1 MSTGRFGTRLLT
13 GRQRLLACVVPAH
26 GGWSALFDAAAYEVD
41 TAQVSRRLV
50 EHEVAATAM
59 TASGGTPTL
68 AVRAALFPFPAVSC
82 TSIAGR
88 GEHLS
93 GVAEGHF
100 HRISQSANG
109 RPGHNMKHR
118 TACNPELGGVV
129 RWCSVRRP

>member
-50 EHEVAATAM
+50 EHEVAATPM

-68 AVRAALFPFPAVSC
+68 AVRRPVRVPRRAL
-82 TSIAGR
+82 TSTAGR

-93 GVAEGHF
+93 GVAEAHF

-109 RPGHNMKHR
+109 RRGHNMKHR

-129 RWCSVRRP
+129 RWCSVR

>member
-50 EHEVAATAM
+50 EHQVAATPM

-68 AVRAALFPFPAVSC
+68 AVRRPVRVPRRALHTHRGTRRTLIGRRRSAFPPDQPIGNRAA
-82 TSIAGR
+82 
-88 GEHLS
+88 
-93 GVAEGHF
+93 
-100 HRISQSANG
+100 
-109 RPGHNMKHR
+109 RP
-118 TACNPELGGVV
+118 
-129 RWCSVRRP
+129 